1 MREKIYVTGHQ
12 NPDTDSICSAIGYA
26 YLKER
31 LEDVEAIPLRLG
43 SLNQETKF
51 VLDYFDVEEPEMKDS
66 MQPQVKD
73 LNMDTGY
80 GLSRKISLYKA
91 MEIIQ
96 RDDLGALAIVD
107 GDEQLEGIVTLS
119 DITKS
124 YMEIWDDFILGT
136 SGTSLMNI
144 TEVLSAEIVFKPEKV
159 RSFDGKMS
167 IIAMDPEETK
177 DLVSEG
183 DIAICGNRYDARKMS
198 IQSKASILILTGGF
212 PLEEELLEKAK
223 KKDVVV
229 LSTQL
234 SSFMAARLLPQ
245 AVPVSHIMTSKDLVT
260 FHPEEIVHDVSD
272 IMSQT
277 RFRAYPVVDYQNKY
291 LGMISRYHLI
301 SLNPKKLILVDHNEA
316 NQSIDHIE
324 EAEILEIIDHHRVA
338 NIFTEKPIYFRNEP
352 VGSTSTIVS
361 SMYFESGIL
370 PPKPIAGLLC
380 AAIISDTLLFKSPTA
395 TKKDKI
401 ILERMAKI
409 AQLDVEDF
417 AMKMFKE
424 GTSLENKEPDDLL
437 RTDVKRFVIN
447 DQPIRVAQ
455 VFTVDMDSIQPI
467 KEDLITHMNR
477 ILVENNE
484 KSFILMITHIFDET
498 SEVLIAGSYGEEL
511 AESFDENLTGCS
523 FLADGL
529 LSRKKQMIPRITA
542 IAERH

>member
-73 LNMDTGY
+73 LNMDTDY